1 MSYPD
6 VYVAQINLGANM
18 NQVIKAMKEAEEYK
32 GPSLII
38 AYAPCISHGIEGG
51 MTNSLEMQALATK
64 CGYFP
69 IFRYNP
75 VDKKLILDSKNV
87 DFDLYNEFLFKQ
99 QRYKNLKKINK
110 ENADLLFED
119 NKNNAILKLNY
130 YKMLTEK
137 ED

>member
-1 MSYPD
+1 
-6 VYVAQINLGANM
+6 
-18 NQVIKAMKEAEEYK
+18 
-32 GPSLII
+32 
-38 AYAPCISHGIEGG
+38 

-87 DFDLYNEFLFKQ
+87 DFDLYNEFLLKQ

-119 NKNNAILKLNY
+119 NKNNSILKFNY
-130 YKMLTEK
+130 YKMISEK